1 MNFNHKS
8 VMLNEVLDA
17 LKINPNGI
25 YLDCT
30 LGGGGH
36 AQAIGSRL
44 NAQGLL
50 IGIDQDDAAIQAATE
65 NLAGLTC
72 EVKIL
77 RGNFSELDK
86 TLDAL
91 NVDKIDGVIFDL
103 GVSSYQIDTAERGF
117 SYMKDSP
124 LDMRMD
130 RRQTLTAHDVIN
142 TYDEDRLIKIF
153 REYGE
158 ERFSKRIA
166 AAICKARKI
175 SSIETTGELVNLIE
189 KNIPHTK
196 NGGHPA
202 KRIFQAIRI
211 EVNSELEILS
221 DALKKAVNKL
231 KIGGRLAVVTF
242 HSLEDRITK
251 ETFKTL
257 AQGCICPKNFPVCVC
272 NHKAEIKILGKA
284 TAPTDAEIEINSRAK
299 SAKLRVV
306 EKILDERQT

>member
-65 NLAGLTC
+65 NLVGLTC

-86 TLDAL
+86 ILDAL
-91 NVDKIDGVIFDL
+91 NVDNIDGAIFDL
-103 GVSSYQIDTAERGF
+103 GVSSHQIDKAERGF

-231 KIGGRLAVVTF
+231 KIGGRLAVITF

-306 EKILDERQT
+306 EKILDER